1 MGNGILFTDSFVRKE
16 QEAVDLATSGT
27 FGSLRSALSGKSV
40 KRFRAITESLRE
52 DCEFTW
58 AYIESEMNAGGVG
71 EFCRLFF
78 MNLNELDENR
88 GVVEKFKPRT
98 NSSILSRNHLLV
110 RVIRFLLTIDN
121 EKFKVKA
128 RIRQLGRN
136 HATRGIVEHHFVAF
150 AQALQFAL
158 IATLG
163 SMMTPD
169 LVASWASLLN
179 FVVEQLSFD
188 KVVLVSHCTMP
199 TLAHNSDSNI
209 LGDDRTSLMPEE
221 NDFSR
226 LESSD
231 TEFSENGDIGLDGGS
246 VATGQLAKLLPPL
259 NEDNNE
265 DAKSQ
270 GSLSGCRPA
279 GGNDRLHKLNNTTN
293 NSVIIDTNNAVATAT
308 AVNTNPL
315 LDLGI
320 MPVRMMSDSVFES
333 VRAVST
339 NLSVSIL
346 GAPHSSPA
354 EPPDPASI
362 MLALSKVVQ
371 KGLQME
377 VSGCNSSNSGVSV
390 GMDGQ
395 AIGIAPS
402 LNQQFDNEKHPDSA
416 I

>member
-1 MGNGILFTDSFVRKE
+1 MGNGIIFTDSFLKKE
-16 QEAVDLATSGT
+16 QEAMDLATSGK
-27 FGSLRSALSGKSV
+27 FGSIRSALSGKSV

-78 MNLNELDENR
+78 VNLNDLDVNR
-88 GVVEKFKPRT
+88 DVVEKFKPRT

-110 RVIRFLLTIDN
+110 RVIRFLLTIDS

-136 HATRGIVEHHFVAF
+136 HATRGIVEHHFIAF

-163 SMMTPD
+163 SMMTPE

-199 TLAHNSDSNI
+199 TLVNNSGHIPS
-209 LGDDRTSLMPEE
+209 DDRTSLMPEDNE
-221 NDFSR
+221 FSR
-226 LESSD
+226 LESSETD
-231 TEFSENGDIGLDGGS
+231 LSDGDNMGADGGN
-246 VATGQLAKLLPPL
+246 TGQLITLLPPVS
-259 NEDNNE
+259 EDNNE

-270 GSLSGCRPA
+270 GSQSGRRPA
-279 GGNDRLHKLNNTTN
+279 DAHERIQKLNQGNATNHNNNNNHN
-293 NSVIIDTNNAVATAT
+293 NSNS
-308 AVNTNPL
+308 NPL
-315 LDLGI
+315 LGN
-320 MPVRMMSDSVFES
+320 MPARMISESVFES

-339 NLSVSIL
+339 NVSVSVL

-354 EPPDPASI
+354 EPPDPNLI
-362 MLALSKVVQ
+362 LLALNKVVEM
-371 KGLQME
+371 GLNME
-377 VSGCNSSNSGVSV
+377 ASTTDIEGETRDTIPSINEQLDIEARHQGAIESSN
-390 GMDGQ
+390 
-395 AIGIAPS
+395 
-402 LNQQFDNEKHPDSA
+402 
-416 I
+416 